1 VRFPSF
7 RWPAVAG
14 AALVLVISAAAA
26 ACSAASAGPVTALEK
41 TSITVDVFPTI
52 DYAGL
57 FIAQQEGLFRQQGLN
72 VTITFAPASRLAV
85 TSVVN
90 GTSDI
95 SGSDYVTYIDNEL
108 DDSAKLRIIAEASSL
123 KPDDLGLFVSAG
135 SRITT
140 LAQLRGHTIGVTSA
154 DDIYTLLIRALLA
167 ENGIKADAVNIQFGF
182 QLLNVAQQ
190 LSEGQANAAPIPE
203 PFASEGQQQY
213 GLQELA
219 DIDQGVTTDFPLAGY
234 AVTQAWARDNPRT
247 LAAFTRA
254 LEEGQELADTSR
266 PVFEAAVEKSLGI
279 TPETAGVISL
289 PDYPLSVAPV
299 QLQRVADAMVQF
311 GMLPAKDASF
321 KVTQMTG

>member
-1 VRFPSF
+1 MRFPSF

-14 AALVLVISAAAA
+14 AALVLVTSLVAA
-26 ACSAASAGPVTALEK
+26 ACSTASAGPVTALEK

-57 FIAQQEGLFRQQGLN
+57 FIAQQEGLFRRQGLN
-72 VTITFAPASRLAV
+72 VSITFAPASRLAV

-95 SGSDYVTYIDNEL
+95 SGSDYVTDIDSEL
-108 DDSAKLRIIAEASSL
+108 TGSARLRIIAEASSL
-123 KPDDLGLFVSAG
+123 KPDDLGMFVSAD

-140 LAQLRGHTIGVTSA
+140 LNQLKGHTIGVTSS

-167 ENGIKADAVNIQFGF
+167 ENGIKADSVSIQFGF

-190 LSEGQANAAPIPE
+190 LSEGQADAAPIPE

-219 DIDQGVTTDFPLAGY
+219 DVDQGVTTDFPLAGY
-234 AVTQAWARDNPRT
+234 AVTQVWACRNPGT
-247 LAAFTRA
+247 LAAFDRA
-254 LEEGQELADTSR
+254 LEQGQDIADTDR
-266 PVFEAAVEKSLGI
+266 PVFEAAVEKYLGI
-279 TPETAGVISL
+279 RPETAAVISL

-311 GMLPAKDASF
+311 GMLPPKDTSF
-321 KVTQMTG
+321 KVTRMTG